1 MTSFLLQRLI
11 LPRDETT
18 EPLLYVRSQG
28 DVSFANENAM
38 LVKGAEISFDTSF
51 GVFAAGRWR
60 RLTSVDCLSV
70 TVLASGSGRIE
81 LVGVSSVARG
91 VSLRE
96 KIIASAGISSSGKT
110 TIEVPDFAKTSI
122 GTYFV
127 RVSAEQSDVV
137 VSGGEWTTTTSAPR
151 EVRLSLSIT
160 TFNRQ
165 DYVKPT
171 VAKVLQLV
179 ESVDSLRDRMRILV
193 VDNARNI
200 SFDTAPNAPITVVQ
214 NPNLGG
220 AGGFAR
226 GIIHLRDEGWST
238 HVLLMDDDITLE
250 PEALVRTFALFTFA
264 RDADLCIHGAMLSEE
279 QAWMQFEA
287 GSKYRWRS
295 LYPLRAIGREDDL
308 RERKLALRDARE
320 KKFAYTAWWYTAFPI
335 SITRDNPLP
344 VFVRGDD
351 VAFGLMHT
359 GKHSVTMNGVI
370 VWHADFGLKNN
381 PSSLFYEKRN
391 FAIVDTLVFANHHW
405 WHLARRFIA
414 LCFRNLFSMRYASV
428 EYMIR
433 GVRAYLAGPEA
444 LMATDHSALHD
455 ELRKVTEEKPGPLS
469 AELAAVSITKP
480 RPKAIRLVGFALAI
494 PLVGGYILPKI
505 LRRDVLKTAP
515 IDSRAVGLATRY
527 NRILYRHDRLP
538 EGFLVERDSKR
549 FFKLLREVCVVTKDI
564 ALNYRRLK
572 REYKAAYPTLV
583 SDASW
588 HARFNRDERSTGIAS
603 NKALPLWEI
612 PY

>member
-1 MTSFLLQRLI
+1 MTSFLLQRLT
-11 LPRDETT
+11 LPRAETT
-18 EPLLYVRSQG
+18 EPLLYTRTEG
-28 DVSFANENAM
+28 DVTFANDAAQ
-38 LVKGAEISFDTSF
+38 LRTGAELSFDTSF
-51 GVFAAGRWR
+51 GVFAAGRWK
-60 RLTSVDCLSV
+60 RLSIVDSLQV
-70 TVLASGSGRIE
+70 TVNAVGSGRIE
-81 LVGVSSVARG
+81 LVGVTSRVAG
-91 VSLRE
+91 LLMHEEIVV
-96 KIIASAGISSSGKT
+96 SAGISPSGKT
-110 TIEVPDFAKTSI
+110 TLDVPDFAKSPI
-122 GTYFV
+122 GSYFV
-127 RVSAEQSDVV
+127 RISAEQSDVV
-137 VSGGEWTTTTSAPR
+137 VSGGQWTTKTQAPR

-171 VAKVLQLV
+171 VAKVLHLV
-179 ESVDSLRDRMRILV
+179 ESLDSLRNNMRILV

-200 SFDTAPNAPITVVQ
+200 KFDTAPNAPITVVP

-226 GIIHLRDEGWST
+226 GIIYLRDEGWST

-264 RDADLCIHGAMLSEE
+264 RDAKLCIHGAMLSEE

-308 RERKLALRDARE
+308 RERKLALRDVRE

-359 GKHSVTMNGVI
+359 GEHSVTMNGVI

-381 PSSLFYEKRN
+381 PSSLYYEKRN
-391 FAIVDTLVFANHHW
+391 FAIIDTLVFDNHHW

-433 GVRAYLAGPEA
+433 GVRAYLAGPQA

-469 AELAAVSITKP
+469 PELAAVSITTP
-480 RPKAIRLVGFALAI
+480 RPKLIRLIGFALAL
-494 PLVGGYILPKI
+494 PLVGGYVLPKV
-505 LRRDVLKTAP
+505 LRRDTLRTAP
-515 IDSRAVGLATRY
+515 TDSRAVGLATRY

-538 EGFLVERDSKR
+538 EGFLVERDAKR
-549 FFKLLREVCVVTKDI
+549 FFSLLREVAVVTKDI
-564 ALNYRRLK
+564 AFNYKRLK
-572 REYKAAYPTLV
+572 GEYKAAYPTLV
-583 SDASW
+583 SDESW
-588 HARFNRDERSTGIAS
+588 HARFATTN
-603 NKALPLWEI
+603 
-612 PY
+612 

>member
-1 MTSFLLQRLI
+1 MTSFLLQRLV
-11 LPRDETT
+11 LPRAETT
-18 EPLLYVRSQG
+18 EPLLYVRTQG
-28 DVSFANENAM
+28 DVSFANETAV
-38 LVKGAEISFDTSF
+38 LVKGAELSFDTSF
-51 GVFAAGRWR
+51 GVFAAGRWK

-70 TVLASGSGRIE
+70 TVHASGSGRIE
-81 LVGVSSVARG
+81 LVGVRSVVRG
-91 VSLRE
+91 LSLQE
-96 KIIASAGISSSGKT
+96 KIVASTGISSSGKT
-110 TIEVPDFAKTSI
+110 TLEVPDFAKTFI
-122 GTYFV
+122 GTYFI

-137 VSGGEWTTTTSAPR
+137 VSGGQWTTTTTAPR

-179 ESVDSLRDRMRILV
+179 ENVDSLRDRMRILV

-200 SFDTAPNAPITVVQ
+200 DFDTAPNAPITVVQ

-264 RDADLCIHGAMLSEE
+264 RDANLCIHGAMLSEE

-308 RERKLALRDARE
+308 RERKLALRDAHE

-414 LCFRNLFSMRYASV
+414 LSFRNLFSMRYASV

-455 ELRKVTEEKPGPLS
+455 ELRKVTEEKPGPLP
-469 AELAAVSITKP
+469 AELAAVAITKP
-480 RPKAIRLVGFALAI
+480 RPKAIRLIGFALAI

-505 LRRDVLKTAP
+505 MRRDVLKTAP

-538 EGFLVERDSKR
+538 EGFLVERDSRR
-549 FFKLLREVCVVTKDI
+549 FFSLLREVCVVTKDI

-588 HARFNRDERSTGIAS
+588 HARFA
-603 NKALPLWEI
+603 NK
-612 PY
+612 

>member
-70 TVLASGSGRIE
+70 TVHAVGSGRIE

-96 KIIASAGISSSGKT
+96 KIVASTGISSSGKT

-122 GTYFV
+122 GTYFI

-137 VSGGEWTTTTSAPR
+137 VSGGQWTTTTKAPR
-151 EVRLSLSIT
+151 EVRLSLSVT

-179 ESVDSLRDRMRILV
+179 ENVDSLRDRMRILV

-264 RDADLCIHGAMLSEE
+264 RDEKLCIHGAMLSEE

-381 PSSLFYEKRN
+381 PSSLYYEKRN
-391 FAIVDTLVFANHHW
+391 FAIVDTLVFSNHHW

-428 EYMIR
+428 EYMIL

-455 ELRKVTEEKPGPLS
+455 ELRKVAEEKPGPLS

-480 RPKAIRLVGFALAI
+480 RPKIIRLVGFALAI
-494 PLVGGYILPKI
+494 PLLGGYILPKV

-588 HARFNRDERSTGIAS
+588 HARFA
-603 NKALPLWEI
+603 K
-612 PY
+612 

>member
-1 MTSFLLQRLI
+1 MKTFLLQSI
-11 LPRDETT
+11 SLPRAETT
-18 EPLLYVRSQG
+18 EPLLYVRSLG
-28 DVSFANENAM
+28 DVQFSDASAI
-38 LVKGAEISFDTSF
+38 LHAGAELSFDTSF

-60 RLTSVDCLSV
+60 RLTAIKN
-70 TVLASGSGRIE
+70 LAATIYATGSGRVEII
-81 LVGVSSVARG
+81 GVETKFFGTKFA
-91 VSLRE
+91 E
-96 KIIASAGISSSGKT
+96 KIIASTGIASGGKT
-110 TIEVPDFAKTSI
+110 NVEVPNFLDEKYGSF
-122 GTYFV
+122 YV
-127 RVSAEQSDVV
+127 RVSAEQTDVV
-137 VSGGEWTTTTSAPR
+137 ISRAEWTTTT
-151 EVRLSLSIT
+151 EVARAIKLSLSIT

-171 VAKVLQLV
+171 VAKVLHLEKSV
-179 ESVDSLRDRMRILV
+179 ESLRGNLRVLV

-200 SFDTAPNAPITVVQ
+200 EFDTDPGAPLTVVQ

-226 GIIHLRDEGWST
+226 GIIHLRNEGWAT
-238 HVLLMDDDITLE
+238 HILLMDDDISLE
-250 PEALVRTFALFTFA
+250 PDAIVRTYALFSFA
-264 RDADLCIHGAMLSEE
+264 RDEKLCVHGAMLSEE
-279 QAWMQFEA
+279 RAWMQFEA

-320 KKFAYTAWWYTAFPI
+320 KKFAYTAWWYTAFPV

-344 VFVRGDD
+344 IFVRGDD
-351 VAFGLMHT
+351 VSYGLLHT
-359 GKHSVTMNGVI
+359 GKHSVTLNGVI

-391 FAIVDTLVFANHHW
+391 FAIIDTLVFDRHHW

-414 LCFRNLFSMRYASV
+414 LSFRNLFSMRYASV

-433 GVRAYLAGPEA
+433 GVRAYLQGPAA

-455 ELRKVTEEKPGPLS
+455 DLRKVSEEKPAPLS
-469 AELAAVSITKP
+469 PELAAVKITKP
-480 RPKAIRLVGFALAI
+480 RIKPIRLIGFALAV
-494 PLVGGYILPKI
+494 PLVGGYILPKA

-538 EGFLVERDSKR
+538 EGFVVERDSRR
-549 FFKLLREVCVVTKDI
+549 FFGLLREVCVVTKDI

-572 REYKAAYPTLV
+572 REYRDAYPMLV
-583 SDASW
+583 SDESW
-588 HARFNRDERSTGIAS
+588 QKRFSS
-603 NKALPLWEI
+603 
-612 PY
+612 

>member
-1 MTSFLLQRLI
+1 MKTFLLQSMS
-11 LPRDETT
+11 LPRAETT
-18 EPLLYVRSQG
+18 EPMLYVRSSGEVQFS
-28 DVSFANENAM
+28 DSTAI
-38 LVKGAEISFDTSF
+38 LHLGAELSFDTSF

-60 RLTSVDCLSV
+60 RLTTIES
-70 TVLASGSGRIE
+70 LAAVIYATGSGRIE
-81 LVGVSSVARG
+81 IIGVETKFFGTKFA
-91 VSLRE
+91 E
-96 KIIASAGISSSGKT
+96 KIVASTGIAPGGKT
-110 TIEVPDFAKTSI
+110 IVDVPNFLDQKYGSF
-122 GTYFV
+122 YV
-127 RVSAEQSDVV
+127 RVSAEQTDVV
-137 VSGGEWTTTTSAPR
+137 ISRAEWTTTTDVAR
-151 EVRLSLSIT
+151 AIKLSLSIT

-171 VAKVLQLV
+171 VAKVLHLEKSV
-179 ESVDSLRDRMRILV
+179 ETLQGNLRVLV

-200 SFDTAPNAPITVVQ
+200 EFDVEKGAPLTVVQ

-226 GIIHLRDEGWST
+226 GIIDLRNEGWST
-238 HVLLMDDDITLE
+238 HILLMDDDINLE
-250 PEALVRTFALFTFA
+250 PDAIVRTFALFSFA
-264 RDADLCIHGAMLSEE
+264 RDEKLCVHGAMLSEE
-279 QAWMQFEA
+279 RAWMQFEA

-320 KKFAYTAWWYTAFPI
+320 KKFAYTAWWYTAFPV

-344 VFVRGDD
+344 IFVRGDD
-351 VAFGLMHT
+351 VSYGLLHT
-359 GKHSVTMNGVI
+359 GKHSVTLNGVI

-391 FAIVDTLVFANHHW
+391 FAIIDTLVFDRHHW

-414 LCFRNLFSMRYASV
+414 LSFRNLFSMRYASV

-433 GVRAYLAGPEA
+433 GVRAYLQGPAA

-455 ELRKVTEEKPGPLS
+455 DLRKVSEEKPAPLS
-469 AELAAVSITKP
+469 PELAAVKITRPRIKP
-480 RPKAIRLVGFALAI
+480 IRLIGFALAV
-494 PLVGGYILPKI
+494 PLVGGYILPKA

-538 EGFLVERDSKR
+538 EGFVVERDSRR
-549 FFKLLREVCVVTKDI
+549 FFALLREVCAVTKDI

-572 REYKAAYPTLV
+572 REYRDAYPMLV
-583 SDASW
+583 SDESW
-588 HARFNRDERSTGIAS
+588 QKRFS
-603 NKALPLWEI
+603 N
-612 PY
+612 

>member
-70 TVLASGSGRIE
+70 TVHAVGSGRIE

-91 VSLRE
+91 VFLRE
-96 KIIASAGISSSGKT
+96 KIVASSGISSSGKT
-110 TIEVPDFAKTSI
+110 TIEVPDFAKISI
-122 GTYFV
+122 GTYFI

-137 VSGGEWTTTTSAPR
+137 ISGGQWTTTTKAPR
-151 EVRLSLSIT
+151 EVRLSLSVT

-179 ESVDSLRDRMRILV
+179 ENVDSLRDRMRILV

-250 PEALVRTFALFTFA
+250 PEALVRTLALFTFA
-264 RDADLCIHGAMLSEE
+264 RDEKLCIHGAMLSEE

-381 PSSLFYEKRN
+381 PSSLYYEKRN
-391 FAIVDTLVFANHHW
+391 FAIVDTLVIANHHW

-428 EYMIR
+428 EYMIL

-455 ELRKVTEEKPGPLS
+455 ELRKVAEEKPGPLT

-480 RPKAIRLVGFALAI
+480 RPKIIRLVGFALAI
-494 PLVGGYILPKI
+494 PLVGGYILPKV

-588 HARFNRDERSTGIAS
+588 HARFA
-603 NKALPLWEI
+603 K
-612 PY
+612 

>member
-70 TVLASGSGRIE
+70 TVHAVGSGRIE

-91 VSLRE
+91 VFLRE
-96 KIIASAGISSSGKT
+96 KIVASTGISSSGKT

-137 VSGGEWTTTTSAPR
+137 VSGGQWTTTTKAPR
-151 EVRLSLSIT
+151 EVRLSLSVT

-179 ESVDSLRDRMRILV
+179 ENVDSLRDRMRILV

-264 RDADLCIHGAMLSEE
+264 RDEKLCIHGAMLSEE

-381 PSSLFYEKRN
+381 PSSLYYEKRN

-428 EYMIR
+428 EYMIL

-455 ELRKVTEEKPGPLS
+455 ELRKVAEEKPGPLT

-480 RPKAIRLVGFALAI
+480 RPKIIRLVGFALAI
-494 PLVGGYILPKI
+494 PLVGGYILPKV

-549 FFKLLREVCVVTKDI
+549 FFKLLREVCVVTKEI

-588 HARFNRDERSTGIAS
+588 HARFA
-603 NKALPLWEI
+603 K
-612 PY
+612 

>member
-1 MTSFLLQRLI
+1 MTSFLLQRLV
-11 LPRDETT
+11 LPRAETT

-28 DVSFANENAM
+28 DVSFANENAT

-51 GVFAAGRWR
+51 GVFAAGRWK
-60 RLTSVDCLSV
+60 RLTAVDCLSV
-70 TVLASGSGRIE
+70 TVHASGSGRIE
-81 LVGVSSVARG
+81 LVGVRSVVRG
-91 VSLRE
+91 LSLQE
-96 KIIASAGISSSGKT
+96 KIVASAGISSSGKT
-110 TIEVPDFAKTSI
+110 TLEVPDFAKSSV

-127 RVSAEQSDVV
+127 RVSAEQSEVV
-137 VSGGEWTTTTSAPR
+137 VSGGQWTTKTTAPR
-151 EVRLSLSIT
+151 EVRLNLSIT

-200 SFDTAPNAPITVVQ
+200 NLDTAPNAPITVVQ

-264 RDADLCIHGAMLSEE
+264 RDANLCIHGAMLSEE

-391 FAIVDTLVFANHHW
+391 FALVDTLVFANHHW

-414 LCFRNLFSMRYASV
+414 LSFRNLFSMRYASV

-433 GVRAYLAGPEA
+433 GVRAYLAGPDA

-455 ELRKVTEEKPGPLS
+455 ELRKVTEEKPGPLP
-469 AELAAVSITKP
+469 AELAGVAITKP
-480 RPKAIRLVGFALAI
+480 RPKAIRLIGFALAI
-494 PLVGGYILPKI
+494 PLVGGYILPKMM
-505 LRRDVLKTAP
+505 RRDVLKTAP

-538 EGFLVERDSKR
+538 EGFLVERDSRR
-549 FFKLLREVCVVTKDI
+549 FFSLLREVCVVTKDI

-583 SDASW
+583 SDTSW
-588 HARFNRDERSTGIAS
+588 HARFNR
-603 NKALPLWEI
+603 
-612 PY
+612 

>member
-1 MTSFLLQRLI
+1 MTSFLLQRLV
-11 LPRDETT
+11 LPRAETT
-18 EPLLYVRSQG
+18 EPLLYVRTQG
-28 DVSFANENAM
+28 DVSFANETAV
-38 LVKGAEISFDTSF
+38 LVKGAELSFDTSF
-51 GVFAAGRWR
+51 GVFAAGRWK

-70 TVLASGSGRIE
+70 TVHASGSGRIE
-81 LVGVSSVARG
+81 LVGVRSVVRG
-91 VSLRE
+91 LSLQE
-96 KIIASAGISSSGKT
+96 KIVASSGISSSGKT
-110 TIEVPDFAKTSI
+110 TLEVPDFAKTSI
-122 GTYFV
+122 GTYFI

-137 VSGGEWTTTTSAPR
+137 VSGGQWTTTTTAPR

-179 ESVDSLRDRMRILV
+179 ENVDSLRDRMRILV

-200 SFDTAPNAPITVVQ
+200 DFDTAPNAPITVVQ

-264 RDADLCIHGAMLSEE
+264 RDANLCIHGAMLSEE

-308 RERKLALRDARE
+308 RKRKLALRDAHE

-414 LCFRNLFSMRYASV
+414 LSFRNLFSMRYASV

-455 ELRKVTEEKPGPLS
+455 ELRKVTEEKPGPLP
-469 AELAAVSITKP
+469 AELAAVAITKP
-480 RPKAIRLVGFALAI
+480 RPKAIRLIGFALAI

-505 LRRDVLKTAP
+505 MRRDVLKTAP

-538 EGFLVERDSKR
+538 EGFLVERDSRR
-549 FFKLLREVCVVTKDI
+549 FFSLLREVCVVTKDI

-588 HARFNRDERSTGIAS
+588 HARFV
-603 NKALPLWEI
+603 NK
-612 PY
+612 

>member
-1 MTSFLLQRLI
+1 
-11 LPRDETT
+11 
-18 EPLLYVRSQG
+18 
-28 DVSFANENAM
+28 
-38 LVKGAEISFDTSF
+38 

-60 RLTSVDCLSV
+60 RLTTLKN
-70 TVLASGSGRIE
+70 LAATIYATGSGRIE
-81 LVGVSSVARG
+81 IIGVETKFFGTKFA
-91 VSLRE
+91 E
-96 KIIASAGISSSGKT
+96 KIVASTGIAPGGKT
-110 TIEVPDFAKTSI
+110 IVEVPNFLDEKYGSF
-122 GTYFV
+122 YV
-127 RVSAEQSDVV
+127 RVSAEQTDVV
-137 VSGGEWTTTTSAPR
+137 ISRAEWTTTTDVAR
-151 EVRLSLSIT
+151 AIKLSLSIT

-171 VAKVLQLV
+171 VAKVLHLEKSV
-179 ESVDSLRDRMRILV
+179 ETLQGNLRVLV

-200 SFDTAPNAPITVVQ
+200 EFDVEKGAPLTVVQ

-226 GIIHLRDEGWST
+226 GIIDLRNEGWST
-238 HVLLMDDDITLE
+238 HILLMDDDINLE
-250 PEALVRTFALFTFA
+250 PDAIVRTFALFSFA
-264 RDADLCIHGAMLSEE
+264 RDEKLCVHGAMLSEE
-279 QAWMQFEA
+279 RAWMQFEA

-320 KKFAYTAWWYTAFPI
+320 KKFAYTAWWFTAFPV

-344 VFVRGDD
+344 IFVRGDD
-351 VAFGLMHT
+351 VSYGLLHT
-359 GKHSVTMNGVI
+359 GKYSVTLNGVI

-391 FAIVDTLVFANHHW
+391 FAIIDTLVFDRHHW

-414 LCFRNLFSMRYASV
+414 LSFRNLFSMRYASV

-433 GVRAYLAGPEA
+433 GVRAYLQGPAA

-455 ELRKVTEEKPGPLS
+455 DLRKVSEEKPAPLS
-469 AELAAVSITKP
+469 PELAAVKITRPRIKP
-480 RPKAIRLVGFALAI
+480 IRLIGFALAV
-494 PLVGGYILPKI
+494 PLVGGYILPKA

-538 EGFLVERDSKR
+538 EGFVVERDSRR
-549 FFKLLREVCVVTKDI
+549 FFALLREVCVVTKDI

-572 REYKAAYPTLV
+572 REYRDAYPMLV
-583 SDASW
+583 SDESW
-588 HARFNRDERSTGIAS
+588 QKRFS
-603 NKALPLWEI
+603 N
-612 PY
+612 

>member
-1 MTSFLLQRLI
+1 MGQFLLQSMS
-11 LPRDETT
+11 LPRAETT
-18 EPLLYVRSQG
+18 EPLLYVRPFG
-28 DVSFANENAM
+28 DVQFSDSQAI
-38 LVKGAEISFDTSF
+38 LHSGAELSFDTSF

-60 RLTSVDCLSV
+60 RLTVIENLSA
-70 TVLASGSGRIE
+70 TVFATGSGRIE
-81 LVGVSSVARG
+81 IVGVETTMFGARQT
-91 VSLRE
+91 E
-96 KIIASAGISSSGKT
+96 KIVASAGIASSGKT
-110 TIEVPDFAKTSI
+110 SLEVPNFRDSKCGSF
-122 GTYFV
+122 FV
-127 RVSAEQSDVV
+127 RVSAEQTGVV
-137 VSGGEWTTTTSAPR
+137 VTNGEWSTTTKVSR
-151 EVRLSLSIT
+151 EIRLSLSIT

-171 VAKVLQLV
+171 VAKVLHLEKTV
-179 ESVDSLRDRMRILV
+179 ETLRGKMRVLV

-200 SFDTAPNAPITVVQ
+200 KFDTEQNAPITVVQ

-226 GIIHLRDEGWST
+226 GIIHLRNEGWST
-238 HVLLMDDDITLE
+238 HILLMDDDITLE
-250 PEALVRTFALFTFA
+250 PDALVRTFALFSFA
-264 RDADLCIHGAMLSEE
+264 RDEKLCIHGAMLSEE

-308 RERKLALRDARE
+308 RERKLAVRDARE
-320 KKFAYTAWWYTAFPI
+320 KKFAYTAWWYTAFPVT
-335 SITRDNPLP
+335 ITRDNPLP
-344 VFVRGDD
+344 IFVRGDD
-351 VAFGLMHT
+351 VSYGLLHT
-359 GKHSVTMNGVI
+359 GKHSVTLNGII

-391 FAIVDTLVFANHHW
+391 FAIIDTLVFDRHHW

-414 LCFRNLFSMRYASV
+414 LSFRNLFSMRYASV

-433 GVRAYLAGPEA
+433 GVRAFLAGPDA

-455 ELRKVTEEKPGPLS
+455 DLRKVTEEKPAPLP
-469 AELAAVSITKP
+469 ADLAAVKITKP
-480 RPKAIRLVGFALAI
+480 RIKPIRLIGFALAV
-494 PLVGGYILPKI
+494 PLVGGYILPKA

-538 EGFLVERDSKR
+538 EGFVVERDSKR
-549 FFKLLREVCVVTKDI
+549 FFRLFGEVCVVTKDI

-572 REYKAAYPTLV
+572 REYREAYPTLV

-588 HARFNRDERSTGIAS
+588 HARFA
-603 NKALPLWEI
+603 K
-612 PY
+612 

>member
-28 DVSFANENAM
+28 DVSFADENAM
-38 LVKGAEISFDTSF
+38 LIKGAEISFDTSF

-70 TVLASGSGRIE
+70 TVHAVGSGRIE

-91 VSLRE
+91 VALRE
-96 KIIASAGISSSGKT
+96 KIVASTGISSSGKT

-137 VSGGEWTTTTSAPR
+137 VSGGQWTTTTTAPR
-151 EVRLSLSIT
+151 EVRLSLSVT

-179 ESVDSLRDRMRILV
+179 ENVDSLRDRMRILV

-264 RDADLCIHGAMLSEE
+264 RDEKLCIHGAMLSEE

-381 PSSLFYEKRN
+381 PSSLYYEKRN

-405 WHLARRFIA
+405 WHLARRFVA

-433 GVRAYLAGPEA
+433 GVRAYLAGPDA

-455 ELRKVTEEKPGPLS
+455 ELRKVAEEKPGPLS

-480 RPKAIRLVGFALAI
+480 RPKIIRLVGFALAI
-494 PLVGGYILPKI
+494 PLLGGYILPKV

-588 HARFNRDERSTGIAS
+588 HARFA
-603 NKALPLWEI
+603 K
-612 PY
+612 

>member
-1 MTSFLLQRLI
+1 MTSFLLQRLV
-11 LPRDETT
+11 LPRVETT
-18 EPLLYVRSQG
+18 EPLLYVRTQG
-28 DVSFANENAM
+28 DVSFANETAL
-38 LVKGAEISFDTSF
+38 LVKGAELSFDTSF
-51 GVFAAGRWR
+51 GVFAAGRWQ

-70 TVLASGSGRIE
+70 TVHASGSGRIE
-81 LVGVSSVARG
+81 LVGVSSVIRG
-91 VSLRE
+91 LSLQE
-96 KIIASAGISSSGKT
+96 KIVASAGISSSGKT
-110 TIEVPDFAKTSI
+110 TLEVPDFAKSSI

-137 VSGGEWTTTTSAPR
+137 VSGGQWTTTTIAPR

-179 ESVDSLRDRMRILV
+179 ENVDSLRNRMRILV

-200 SFDTAPNAPITVVQ
+200 EFDTAPNAPITVVQ

-264 RDADLCIHGAMLSEE
+264 CDANLCIHGAMLSEE

-308 RERKLALRDARE
+308 RARKLALRDARE

-359 GKHSVTMNGVI
+359 GKHSVTLNGVI

-414 LCFRNLFSMRYASV
+414 LSFRNLFSMRYASV

-455 ELRKVTEEKPGPLS
+455 ELRKVTEEKPGPLP
-469 AELAAVSITKP
+469 AELAAVAITKP
-480 RPKAIRLVGFALAI
+480 RPKAIRLIGFALAI

-505 LRRDVLKTAP
+505 MRRDVLKTAP

-538 EGFLVERDSKR
+538 EGFLVQRDSRR
-549 FFKLLREVCVVTKDI
+549 FFSLLREVCVVTKDI

-588 HARFNRDERSTGIAS
+588 HARFA
-603 NKALPLWEI
+603 NK
-612 PY
+612 

>member
-1 MTSFLLQRLI
+1 MTSFLLQRLT
-11 LPRDETT
+11 LPRAETT
-18 EPLLYVRSQG
+18 EPLLYTRTEG
-28 DVSFANENAM
+28 DVTFANDAAQ
-38 LVKGAEISFDTSF
+38 LRTGAELSFDTSF
-51 GVFAAGRWR
+51 GVFAAGRWK
-60 RLTSVDCLSV
+60 RLSIVDSLQV
-70 TVLASGSGRIE
+70 TVNAVGSGRIE
-81 LVGVSSVARG
+81 LVGVTSRVAG
-91 VSLRE
+91 LLMHEEIVV
-96 KIIASAGISSSGKT
+96 SAGISPSGKT
-110 TIEVPDFAKTSI
+110 TLDVPDFAKSPI
-122 GTYFV
+122 GSYFV
-127 RVSAEQSDVV
+127 RISAEQSDVV
-137 VSGGEWTTTTSAPR
+137 VYGGQWTTKTQAPR

-171 VAKVLQLV
+171 VAKVLHLV
-179 ESVDSLRDRMRILV
+179 ESLDSLRNNMRILV

-200 SFDTAPNAPITVVQ
+200 KFDTAPNAPITVVP

-226 GIIHLRDEGWST
+226 GIIYLRDEGWST

-264 RDADLCIHGAMLSEE
+264 RDAKLCIHGAMLSEE

-308 RERKLALRDARE
+308 RERKLALRDVRE

-359 GKHSVTMNGVI
+359 GEHSVTMNGVI

-381 PSSLFYEKRN
+381 PSSLYYEKRN
-391 FAIVDTLVFANHHW
+391 FAIIDTLVFDNHHW

-433 GVRAYLAGPEA
+433 GVRAYLAGPQA

-469 AELAAVSITKP
+469 PELAAVSITTP
-480 RPKAIRLVGFALAI
+480 RPKLIRLIGFALAL
-494 PLVGGYILPKI
+494 PLVGGYVLPKV
-505 LRRDVLKTAP
+505 LRRDTLRTAP

-538 EGFLVERDSKR
+538 EGFLVERDAKR
-549 FFKLLREVCVVTKDI
+549 FFSLLREVAVVTKDI
-564 ALNYRRLK
+564 AFNYKRLK
-572 REYKAAYPTLV
+572 GEYKAAYPTLV
-583 SDASW
+583 SDESW
-588 HARFNRDERSTGIAS
+588 HARFATTN
-603 NKALPLWEI
+603 
-612 PY
+612 

>member
-70 TVLASGSGRIE
+70 TVHASGSGRIE

-96 KIIASAGISSSGKT
+96 KIVASTGISSSGKT

-122 GTYFV
+122 GTYFI

-137 VSGGEWTTTTSAPR
+137 VSGGQWTTTTTAPR
-151 EVRLSLSIT
+151 EVRLSLSVT

-179 ESVDSLRDRMRILV
+179 ENVDSLRDRMRILV

-264 RDADLCIHGAMLSEE
+264 RDEKLCIHGAMLSEE

-428 EYMIR
+428 EYMIL

-455 ELRKVTEEKPGPLS
+455 ELRKVAEEKPGPLS
-469 AELAAVSITKP
+469 VDLAAVSITKP
-480 RPKAIRLVGFALAI
+480 RPKIIRLVGFALAI
-494 PLVGGYILPKI
+494 PLLGGYILPKV
-505 LRRDVLKTAP
+505 LRRDLLKTAP

-588 HARFNRDERSTGIAS
+588 HARFA
-603 NKALPLWEI
+603 K
-612 PY
+612 

>member
-1 MTSFLLQRLI
+1 MTSFLLQRLV
-11 LPRDETT
+11 LPRVETT
-18 EPLLYVRSQG
+18 EPLLYVRTQG
-28 DVSFANENAM
+28 DVSFANETAL
-38 LVKGAEISFDTSF
+38 LVKGAELSFDTSF
-51 GVFAAGRWR
+51 GVFAAGRWQ

-70 TVLASGSGRIE
+70 TVHASGSGRSE
-81 LVGVSSVARG
+81 LVGVSSVIRG
-91 VSLRE
+91 LSLQE
-96 KIIASAGISSSGKT
+96 KIVASAGISSSGKT
-110 TIEVPDFAKTSI
+110 TLEVPDFAKSSI

-137 VSGGEWTTTTSAPR
+137 VSGGQWTTTTIAPR

-179 ESVDSLRDRMRILV
+179 ENVDSLRDRMRILV

-200 SFDTAPNAPITVVQ
+200 EFDTAPNAPITVVQ

-264 RDADLCIHGAMLSEE
+264 CDANLCIHGAMLSEE

-308 RERKLALRDARE
+308 RARKLALRDARE

-414 LCFRNLFSMRYASV
+414 LSFRNLFSMRYASV

-455 ELRKVTEEKPGPLS
+455 ELRKVTEEKPGPLP
-469 AELAAVSITKP
+469 AELAAVAITKP
-480 RPKAIRLVGFALAI
+480 RPKAIRLIGFALAI

-505 LRRDVLKTAP
+505 MRRDVLKTAP

-538 EGFLVERDSKR
+538 EGFLVQRDSRR
-549 FFKLLREVCVVTKDI
+549 FFSLLREVCVVTKDI

-588 HARFNRDERSTGIAS
+588 HARFA
-603 NKALPLWEI
+603 NK
-612 PY
+612 

>member
-1 MTSFLLQRLI
+1 MTSFLLQRLV
-11 LPRDETT
+11 LPRAETT
-18 EPLLYVRSQG
+18 EPLLYVRTQG
-28 DVSFANENAM
+28 DVSFSNETAV

-51 GVFAAGRWR
+51 GVFAAGRWK

-70 TVLASGSGRIE
+70 TVHASGSGRIE
-81 LVGVSSVARG
+81 LVGVRSVVRG
-91 VSLRE
+91 LSLQE
-96 KIIASAGISSSGKT
+96 KIVASSGISSSGKT
-110 TIEVPDFAKTSI
+110 TLEVPDFAKTSI
-122 GTYFV
+122 GTYFI

-137 VSGGEWTTTTSAPR
+137 VSGGQWTTTTTAPR

-179 ESVDSLRDRMRILV
+179 ENVDSLRDRMRILV

-200 SFDTAPNAPITVVQ
+200 DFDTAPNAPITVVQ

-264 RDADLCIHGAMLSEE
+264 RDANLCIHGAMLSEE

-308 RERKLALRDARE
+308 RERKLALRDAHE

-414 LCFRNLFSMRYASV
+414 LSFRNLFSMRYASV

-455 ELRKVTEEKPGPLS
+455 ELRKVTEEKPGPLP
-469 AELAAVSITKP
+469 AELAAVAITKP
-480 RPKAIRLVGFALAI
+480 RPKAIRLIGFALAI

-505 LRRDVLKTAP
+505 MRRDVLKTAP

-538 EGFLVERDSKR
+538 EGFLVERDSRR
-549 FFKLLREVCVVTKDI
+549 FFSLLREVCVVTKDI

-588 HARFNRDERSTGIAS
+588 HARFAS
-603 NKALPLWEI
+603 K
-612 PY
+612 

>member
-70 TVLASGSGRIE
+70 TVHASGSGRIE

-137 VSGGEWTTTTSAPR
+137 VSGGQWTTTTTAPR

-264 RDADLCIHGAMLSEE
+264 RDEKLCIHGAMLSEE

-549 FFKLLREVCVVTKDI
+549 FFKLLREVCMVTKDI

-588 HARFNRDERSTGIAS
+588 HARFA
-603 NKALPLWEI
+603 K
-612 PY
+612 

>member
-1 MTSFLLQRLI
+1 MS
-11 LPRDETT
+11 LPRAETT
-18 EPLLYVRSQG
+18 EPLLYVRSSGEVQFS
-28 DVSFANENAM
+28 DSTAI
-38 LVKGAEISFDTSF
+38 LHLGAELSFDTSF

-60 RLTSVDCLSV
+60 RLTTIES
-70 TVLASGSGRIE
+70 LAAVIYATGSGRIE
-81 LVGVSSVARG
+81 IIGVETKFFGTKFA
-91 VSLRE
+91 E
-96 KIIASAGISSSGKT
+96 KIVASTGIAPGGKT
-110 TIEVPDFAKTSI
+110 IVDVPNFLDEKYGSF
-122 GTYFV
+122 YV
-127 RVSAEQSDVV
+127 RVSAEQTDVV
-137 VSGGEWTTTTSAPR
+137 ISRAEWTTTTDVAR
-151 EVRLSLSIT
+151 AIKLSLSIT

-171 VAKVLQLV
+171 VAKVLHLEKSV
-179 ESVDSLRDRMRILV
+179 ETLQGDLRVLV

-200 SFDTAPNAPITVVQ
+200 EFDVEKGAPLAVVQ

-226 GIIHLRDEGWST
+226 GIIDLRNEGWST
-238 HVLLMDDDITLE
+238 HILLMDDDINLE
-250 PEALVRTFALFTFA
+250 PDAIVRTFALFSFA
-264 RDADLCIHGAMLSEE
+264 RDEKLCVHGAMLSEE
-279 QAWMQFEA
+279 RAWMQFEA

-320 KKFAYTAWWYTAFPI
+320 KKFAYTAWWYTAFPV

-344 VFVRGDD
+344 IFVRGDD
-351 VAFGLMHT
+351 VSYGLLHT
-359 GKHSVTMNGVI
+359 GKHSVTLNGVI

-391 FAIVDTLVFANHHW
+391 FAIIDTLVFDRHHW

-414 LCFRNLFSMRYASV
+414 LSFRNLFSMRYASV

-433 GVRAYLAGPEA
+433 GVRAYLQGPAA

-455 ELRKVTEEKPGPLS
+455 DLRKVSEEKPAPLS
-469 AELAAVSITKP
+469 PELAAVKITRPRIKP
-480 RPKAIRLVGFALAI
+480 IRLIGFALAV
-494 PLVGGYILPKI
+494 PLVGGYILPKA

-538 EGFLVERDSKR
+538 EGFVVERDSRR
-549 FFKLLREVCVVTKDI
+549 FFALLREVCAVTKDI

-572 REYKAAYPTLV
+572 REYRDAYPMLV
-583 SDASW
+583 SDESW
-588 HARFNRDERSTGIAS
+588 QKRFS
-603 NKALPLWEI
+603 N
-612 PY
+612 

>member
-1 MTSFLLQRLI
+1 MTSYLLQRLT
-11 LPRDETT
+11 LPRAETT
-18 EPLLYVRSQG
+18 EPLLYTRTEG
-28 DVSFANENAM
+28 DVTFADDAAQ
-38 LVKGAEISFDTSF
+38 LRTGAEMSFDTSF
-51 GVFAAGRWR
+51 GVFAAGRWK
-60 RLTSVDCLSV
+60 RLSTVDSLQV
-70 TVLASGSGRIE
+70 TVNAVGSGRID
-81 LVGVSSVARG
+81 LVGVTSRVAG
-91 VSLRE
+91 LLMHEEIVVS
-96 KIIASAGISSSGKT
+96 AVISPSGKT
-110 TIEVPDFAKTSI
+110 TLDVPDFIKSPI
-122 GTYFV
+122 GSYFV
-127 RVSAEQSDVV
+127 RISAEQSDVV
-137 VSGGEWTTTTSAPR
+137 VSGGQWTTKTQAPR

-171 VAKVLQLV
+171 VAKVLHLV
-179 ESVDSLRDRMRILV
+179 ESLDSLRNNMRILV

-200 SFDTAPNAPITVVQ
+200 KFDTAPNAPITVVP

-226 GIIHLRDEGWST
+226 GIIYLRDEGWST

-264 RDADLCIHGAMLSEE
+264 RDAKLCIHGAMLSEE

-308 RERKLALRDARE
+308 RERKLALRDVRE

-359 GKHSVTMNGVI
+359 GEHSVTMNGVI

-381 PSSLFYEKRN
+381 PSSLYYEKRN
-391 FAIVDTLVFANHHW
+391 FAIIDTLVFDNHHW

-433 GVRAYLAGPEA
+433 GVRAYLAGPQA

-469 AELAAVSITKP
+469 PELAAVSITTP
-480 RPKAIRLVGFALAI
+480 RPKLIRLIGFALAL
-494 PLVGGYILPKI
+494 PLVGGYVLPKV
-505 LRRDVLKTAP
+505 LRRDTLRTAP

-538 EGFLVERDSKR
+538 EGFLVERDAKR
-549 FFKLLREVCVVTKDI
+549 FFSLLREVAVVTKDI
-564 ALNYRRLK
+564 AFNYKRLK
-572 REYKAAYPTLV
+572 GEYKAAYPTLV
-583 SDASW
+583 SDESW
-588 HARFNRDERSTGIAS
+588 HARFATTN
-603 NKALPLWEI
+603 
-612 PY
+612 

>member
-1 MTSFLLQRLI
+1 MISFLLQRLI

-70 TVLASGSGRIE
+70 TVHAVGSGRIE

-96 KIIASAGISSSGKT
+96 KIVASTGISSSGKT

-122 GTYFV
+122 GTYFI

-137 VSGGEWTTTTSAPR
+137 VSGGQWTTTTKAPR
-151 EVRLSLSIT
+151 EVRLSLSVT

-179 ESVDSLRDRMRILV
+179 ENIDSLRDRMRILV

-264 RDADLCIHGAMLSEE
+264 RDEKLCIHGAMLSEE

-381 PSSLFYEKRN
+381 PSSLYYEKRN

-428 EYMIR
+428 EYMIL

-455 ELRKVTEEKPGPLS
+455 ELRKVAEEKPGPLS

-480 RPKAIRLVGFALAI
+480 RPKIIRLVGFALAI
-494 PLVGGYILPKI
+494 PLVGGYILPKV

-588 HARFNRDERSTGIAS
+588 HARFA
-603 NKALPLWEI
+603 K
-612 PY
+612 

>member
-1 MTSFLLQRLI
+1 MTSFLLQRLV
-11 LPRDETT
+11 LPRAETT
-18 EPLLYVRSQG
+18 EPLLYVRTQG
-28 DVSFANENAM
+28 DVSFANETAV
-38 LVKGAEISFDTSF
+38 LVKGAELSFDTSF
-51 GVFAAGRWR
+51 GVFAAGRWK

-70 TVLASGSGRIE
+70 TVHASGSGRIE
-81 LVGVSSVARG
+81 LVGVRSVVRG
-91 VSLRE
+91 LSLQER
-96 KIIASAGISSSGKT
+96 IVASTGISSSGKT
-110 TIEVPDFAKTSI
+110 TLEVPDFAKTSI
-122 GTYFV
+122 GTYFI

-137 VSGGEWTTTTSAPR
+137 VSGGQWTTTTTAPR

-179 ESVDSLRDRMRILV
+179 ENVDSLRDRMRILV

-200 SFDTAPNAPITVVQ
+200 DFDTAPNAPITVVQ

-238 HVLLMDDDITLE
+238 HILLMDDDITLE

-264 RDADLCIHGAMLSEE
+264 RDANLCIHGAMLSEE

-308 RERKLALRDARE
+308 RERKLALRDAHE

-414 LCFRNLFSMRYASV
+414 LSFRNLFSMRYASV

-455 ELRKVTEEKPGPLS
+455 ELRKVTEEKPGPLP
-469 AELAAVSITKP
+469 AELAAVAITKP
-480 RPKAIRLVGFALAI
+480 RPKAIRLIGFALAI

-505 LRRDVLKTAP
+505 MRRDVLKTAP

-538 EGFLVERDSKR
+538 EGFLVERDSRR
-549 FFKLLREVCVVTKDI
+549 FFSLLREVCVVTKDI

-588 HARFNRDERSTGIAS
+588 HARFA
-603 NKALPLWEI
+603 NK
-612 PY
+612 

>member
-1 MTSFLLQRLI
+1 MSQFLLQSMS
-11 LPRDETT
+11 LPRAETT
-18 EPLLYVRSQG
+18 EPLLYVRPFG
-28 DVSFANENAM
+28 DVQFSDSQAI
-38 LVKGAEISFDTSF
+38 LHSGAELSFDTSF

-60 RLTSVDCLSV
+60 RLTVIENLSA
-70 TVLASGSGRIE
+70 TVFATGLGRIE
-81 LVGVSSVARG
+81 IVGVETTMFGARQT
-91 VSLRE
+91 E
-96 KIIASAGISSSGKT
+96 KIVASAGIASSGKT
-110 TIEVPDFAKTSI
+110 SLEVPNFRDSKCGSF
-122 GTYFV
+122 FV
-127 RVSAEQSDVV
+127 RVSAEQTGVV
-137 VSGGEWTTTTSAPR
+137 VTNGEWSTTTKVSR
-151 EVRLSLSIT
+151 EIRLSLSIT

-171 VAKVLQLV
+171 VAKVLHLEKTV
-179 ESVDSLRDRMRILV
+179 ETLRGKMRVLV

-200 SFDTAPNAPITVVQ
+200 KFDTEQNAPITVVQ

-226 GIIHLRDEGWST
+226 GIIHLRNEGWST
-238 HVLLMDDDITLE
+238 HILLMDDDITLE
-250 PEALVRTFALFTFA
+250 PDALVRTFALFSFA
-264 RDADLCIHGAMLSEE
+264 RDEKLCIHGAMLSEE

-308 RERKLALRDARE
+308 RDRKLAVRDARE
-320 KKFAYTAWWYTAFPI
+320 KKFAYTAWWYTAFPVT
-335 SITRDNPLP
+335 ITRDNPLP
-344 VFVRGDD
+344 IFVRGDD
-351 VAFGLMHT
+351 VSYGLLHT
-359 GKHSVTMNGVI
+359 GKHSVTLNGII

-391 FAIVDTLVFANHHW
+391 FAIIDTLVFDRHHW

-414 LCFRNLFSMRYASV
+414 LSFRNLFSMRYASV

-433 GVRAYLAGPEA
+433 GVRAFLAGPDA

-455 ELRKVTEEKPGPLS
+455 DLRKVTEEKPAPLP
-469 AELAAVSITKP
+469 ADLAAVKITKP
-480 RPKAIRLVGFALAI
+480 RIKPIRLIGFALAV
-494 PLVGGYILPKI
+494 PLMGGYILPKA

-538 EGFLVERDSKR
+538 EGFVVERDSKR
-549 FFKLLREVCVVTKDI
+549 FFRLFGEVCVVTKDI

-572 REYKAAYPTLV
+572 REYREAYPTLV
-583 SDASW
+583 SDESW
-588 HARFNRDERSTGIAS
+588 QKRFNS
-603 NKALPLWEI
+603 
-612 PY
+612 

>member
-28 DVSFANENAM
+28 DVSFADENAM

-70 TVLASGSGRIE
+70 TVHAVGSGRIE

-91 VSLRE
+91 VALRE
-96 KIIASAGISSSGKT
+96 KIVASTGISSSGKT

-137 VSGGEWTTTTSAPR
+137 VSGGQWTTTTTAPR
-151 EVRLSLSIT
+151 EVRLSLSVT

-179 ESVDSLRDRMRILV
+179 ENVDSLRDRMRILV

-264 RDADLCIHGAMLSEE
+264 RDEKLCIHGAMLSEE

-381 PSSLFYEKRN
+381 PSSLYYEKRN

-405 WHLARRFIA
+405 WHLARRFVA

-433 GVRAYLAGPEA
+433 GVRAYLAGPDA

-455 ELRKVTEEKPGPLS
+455 ELRKVAEEKPGPLS

-480 RPKAIRLVGFALAI
+480 RPKIIRLVGFALAI
-494 PLVGGYILPKI
+494 PLLGGYILPKV

-588 HARFNRDERSTGIAS
+588 HARFA
-603 NKALPLWEI
+603 K
-612 PY
+612 

>member
-1 MTSFLLQRLI
+1 MNQFLLQSMS
-11 LPRDETT
+11 LPRAETT
-18 EPLLYVRSQG
+18 EPLLYVRPFG
-28 DVSFANENAM
+28 DVQFSDSQAILRA
-38 LVKGAEISFDTSF
+38 GAELSFDTSF

-60 RLTSVDCLSV
+60 RLTLVENLSA
-70 TVLASGSGRIE
+70 TVFATGLGRIE
-81 LVGVSSVARG
+81 VVGVETRMFGAIQT
-91 VSLRE
+91 E
-96 KIIASAGISSSGKT
+96 KIVASTIIASSGKT
-110 TIEVPDFAKTSI
+110 SLEVPNFLDSKFGSF
-122 GTYFV
+122 FV
-127 RVSAEQSDVV
+127 RVSAEQTDVV
-137 VSGGEWTTTTSAPR
+137 VTNSQWSTTTEVSR
-151 EVRLSLSIT
+151 EIRLSLSIT

-171 VAKVLQLV
+171 VAKVLHLEKTV
-179 ESVDSLRDRMRILV
+179 ETLRGKMRVLV

-200 SFDTAPNAPITVVQ
+200 EFDTEQNAPITVVQ

-238 HVLLMDDDITLE
+238 HILLMDDDITLE
-250 PEALVRTFALFTFA
+250 PDALVRTFALFSFA
-264 RDADLCIHGAMLSEE
+264 RDEKLCIHGAMLSEE

-308 RERKLALRDARE
+308 RERKLAVHDARE
-320 KKFAYTAWWYTAFPI
+320 KKFAYTAWWYTAFPVM
-335 SITRDNPLP
+335 ITRDNPLP
-344 VFVRGDD
+344 IFVRGDD
-351 VAFGLMHT
+351 VSFGLLHT
-359 GKHSVTMNGVI
+359 GKHSVTLNGVI

-391 FAIVDTLVFANHHW
+391 FAIIDTLVFDRHHW

-414 LCFRNLFSMRYASV
+414 LSFRNLFSMRYASV

-433 GVRAYLAGPEA
+433 GVRAYLAGPDA

-455 ELRKVTEEKPGPLS
+455 DLRKVTEEKPAPLP
-469 AELAAVSITKP
+469 AELAAVKITKP
-480 RPKAIRLVGFALAI
+480 RIKLIRLIGFALAV
-494 PLVGGYILPKI
+494 PLVGGYILPKA

-538 EGFLVERDSKR
+538 EGFVVERDTRR
-549 FFKLLREVCVVTKDI
+549 FFALLREVCVVTKDI

-572 REYKAAYPTLV
+572 REYREAYPMLV

-588 HARFNRDERSTGIAS
+588 HARFA
-603 NKALPLWEI
+603 K
-612 PY
+612 

>member
-1 MTSFLLQRLI
+1 MTSFLLQRLT
-11 LPRDETT
+11 LPRAETT
-18 EPLLYVRSQG
+18 EPLLYTRTEG
-28 DVSFANENAM
+28 DVTFANDAAQ
-38 LVKGAEISFDTSF
+38 LRTGAELSFDTSF
-51 GVFAAGRWR
+51 GVFAAGRWKR
-60 RLTSVDCLSV
+60 LSV
-70 TVLASGSGRIE
+70 VDSLQVTINAVGSGRIE
-81 LVGVSSVARG
+81 LVGVTSRVAG
-91 VSLRE
+91 LLMHEEIVV
-96 KIIASAGISSSGKT
+96 SAGISPSGKT
-110 TIEVPDFAKTSI
+110 TLDVPDFAKSPI
-122 GTYFV
+122 GSYFV
-127 RVSAEQSDVV
+127 RISAEQSDVV
-137 VSGGEWTTTTSAPR
+137 VSGGQWTTKTQAPR

-171 VAKVLQLV
+171 VAKVLHLV
-179 ESVDSLRDRMRILV
+179 ESLDSLRNNMRILV

-200 SFDTAPNAPITVVQ
+200 KFDTAPNAPITVVP

-226 GIIHLRDEGWST
+226 GIIYLRDEGWST

-264 RDADLCIHGAMLSEE
+264 RDAKLCIHGAMLSEE

-308 RERKLALRDARE
+308 RERKLALRDVRE

-359 GKHSVTMNGVI
+359 GEHSVTMNGVI

-381 PSSLFYEKRN
+381 PSSLYYEKRN
-391 FAIVDTLVFANHHW
+391 FAIIDTLVFDNHHW

-433 GVRAYLAGPEA
+433 GVRAYLAGPQA

-469 AELAAVSITKP
+469 PELAAVSITTP
-480 RPKAIRLVGFALAI
+480 RPKLIRLIGFALAL
-494 PLVGGYILPKI
+494 PLVGGYVLPKV
-505 LRRDVLKTAP
+505 LRRDTLRTAP

-538 EGFLVERDSKR
+538 EGFLVERDAKR
-549 FFKLLREVCVVTKDI
+549 FFSLLREVAVVTKDI
-564 ALNYRRLK
+564 AFNYKRLK
-572 REYKAAYPTLV
+572 GEYKAAYPTLV
-583 SDASW
+583 SDESW
-588 HARFNRDERSTGIAS
+588 HARFATTN
-603 NKALPLWEI
+603 
-612 PY
+612 

>member
-38 LVKGAEISFDTSF
+38 LIKGAEISFDTSF

-70 TVLASGSGRIE
+70 TVHAVGSGRIE

-91 VSLRE
+91 VFLRE
-96 KIIASAGISSSGKT
+96 KIVASTGISSSGKT

-122 GTYFV
+122 GTYFI

-137 VSGGEWTTTTSAPR
+137 VSGGQWTTTTKAPR
-151 EVRLSLSIT
+151 EVRLSLSVT

-179 ESVDSLRDRMRILV
+179 ENVDSLRDRMRILV

-264 RDADLCIHGAMLSEE
+264 RDEKLCIHGAMLSEE

-428 EYMIR
+428 EYMIL

-455 ELRKVTEEKPGPLS
+455 ELRKVAEEKPGPLS

-480 RPKAIRLVGFALAI
+480 RPKIIRLVGFALAI
-494 PLVGGYILPKI
+494 PLLGGYILPKV

-588 HARFNRDERSTGIAS
+588 HARFA
-603 NKALPLWEI
+603 K
-612 PY
+612 

>member
-1 MTSFLLQRLI
+1 MTSFLLQRLV
-11 LPRDETT
+11 LPRPETT
-18 EPLLYVRSQG
+18 EPLLYVRTQG
-28 DVSFANENAM
+28 DVSFANETAV
-38 LVKGAEISFDTSF
+38 LVKGAELSFDTSF
-51 GVFAAGRWR
+51 GVFAAGRWK

-70 TVLASGSGRIE
+70 TVHASGSGRIE
-81 LVGVSSVARG
+81 LVGVRSVVRG
-91 VSLRE
+91 LSLQE
-96 KIIASAGISSSGKT
+96 KIVASTGISSSGKT
-110 TIEVPDFAKTSI
+110 TLEVPDFAKTSI
-122 GTYFV
+122 GTYFIK
-127 RVSAEQSDVV
+127 VSAEQSDVV
-137 VSGGEWTTTTSAPR
+137 VSGGQWTTTTTAPR

-179 ESVDSLRDRMRILV
+179 ENVDSLRDRMRILV

-200 SFDTAPNAPITVVQ
+200 DFDTAPNAPITVVQ

-264 RDADLCIHGAMLSEE
+264 RDANLCIHGAMLSEE

-308 RERKLALRDARE
+308 RERKLALRDAHE

-351 VAFGLMHT
+351 VAFGFMHT

-414 LCFRNLFSMRYASV
+414 LSFRNLFSMRYASV

-455 ELRKVTEEKPGPLS
+455 ELRKVTEEKPGPLP
-469 AELAAVSITKP
+469 AELAAVAITKP
-480 RPKAIRLVGFALAI
+480 RPKAIRLIGFALAI

-505 LRRDVLKTAP
+505 VRRDVLKTAP

-538 EGFLVERDSKR
+538 EGFLVERDSRR
-549 FFKLLREVCVVTKDI
+549 FFSLLREVCVVTKDI
-564 ALNYRRLK
+564 AFNYRRLK

-588 HARFNRDERSTGIAS
+588 HARFAT
-603 NKALPLWEI
+603 K
-612 PY
+612 